1 MVRLAACAG
10 AAVFAWSA
18 AAFAATAPERD
29 FSGTWIL
36 DSNQTESLK
45 VRQTDAA
52 LHCSRSANGGLPVEW
67 SYDLNGGESKYRV
80 GAESR
85 NSVAKWEGAALL
97 INTLVSG
104 PNSYTEMD
112 RWRLSRDRGVLTIT
126 RQTVTARGTQESV
139 LVYHR
144 EGFSAP
150 ETEAPTPPPAAA
162 PTARWAPAP
171 APTPVRRDPPRPAA
185 GQADFLV
192 RAGTHIPLAL
202 RNTVDTKHSREGDHI
217 YLETIAPISVDGRV
231 VIPRGS
237 YVNGHVTQSKAA
249 GALKGKGELYIV
261 FDALILP
268 NGTSRDFRSRL
279 VSADA
284 SAQGKVDSK
293 EGKVTGERDTSGEAR
308 GAAEGAG
315 IGGAVGG
322 VAGAAAGHP
331 ITGLGVGAG
340 AGAAAGLAAV
350 LVKHRPDVAL
360 PKGTVVDMLLDRD
373 LHYNSSEL
381 PY

>member
-1 MVRLAACAG
+1 MARVVAG
-10 AAVFAWSA
+10 ASA
-18 AAFAATAPERD
+18 AVLTLAVAAVAQTPPERD

-36 DSNQTESLK
+36 EPNETLRVTQQGASL
-45 VRQTDAA
+45 RCA
-52 LHCSRSANGGLPVEW
+52 RSLNGGLPVEW
-67 SYDLNGGESKYRV
+67 SYDLNGGESRYRI
-80 GAESR
+80 GEESR

-104 PNSYTEMD
+104 PRDYTEMD
-112 RWRLSRDRGVLTIT
+112 RWRLSGDRAMLTIN
-126 RQTVTARGTQESV
+126 RQTVTARGTQETV

-144 EGFSAP
+144 EGFAAP
-150 ETEAPTPPPAAA
+150 ATEAPPAPVGRWTPAA
-162 PTARWAPAP
+162 TPA
-171 APTPVRRDPPRPAA
+171 PVRRDPPRRPS
-185 GQADFLV
+185 GQTDFVV
-192 RAGTHIPLAL
+192 RAGTHLPLAL
-202 RNTVDTKHSREGDHI
+202 RNAVDTKHSHEGDHI
-217 YLETIAPISVDGRV
+217 YLETIAPISVDGRI

-237 YVNGHVTQSKAA
+237 YVNGHVSQSKPA

-261 FDALILP
+261 FDALVLP
-268 NGTSRDFRSRL
+268 NGTTRDFRSRL
-279 VSADA
+279 ASADA

-331 ITGLGVGAG
+331 ITGLGVGAA
-340 AGAAAGLAAV
+340 AGAAAGLATV
-350 LVKHRPDVAL
+350 LVKHRPDVSL
-360 PKGTVVDMLLDRD
+360 PKGTVVDMVLDRD
-373 LHYNSSEL
+373 LHFGSEEL